1 MDTQRRN
8 LICLIIILGF
18 GIRILSLIRAE
29 VIAADGVT
37 YVEQARQLAS
47 GNFDRLKDILY
58 FNLYPVFILAFQ
70 KVFSDWETSG
80 RFVSV
85 LFGTLSILPLYLL
98 TRRLINDRFGLV
110 TSFLY
115 AISPR
120 VVEYSSDVLR
130 EPLFWFFFFSGLYLA
145 VTAFT
150 EKKFLLLLLA
160 SLFQILALLTRLEG
174 ILAPFILVS
183 WIIYRRMKG
192 RVEKRYFRHFLA
204 LYLLSLATFCIFFLF
219 LMKSITT
226 EWQLGQL
233 GERLKHLNLRHLL
246 SQAPIEKDL
255 SSAQK
260 SVGPNSPF
268 LDLAIKHRYVV
279 YLSELTY
286 KSLKSM
292 GPVFFILFLFGVLKN
307 RNPLSEGRDF
317 FIIWILLSASGSYLH
332 LLSSNYF
339 STRHGLIISI
349 PLFLWVSK
357 GLFELASILAE
368 KINSKPAIRPF
379 FFSPTKIIM
388 ILVLLFTLPF
398 NFETLRADKLEL
410 KYAGLYLKNNNFSGK
425 KIATIPRLTRVVFY
439 ADGHPISLV
448 EVRDPF
454 VLRKELEE
462 KGSPYLLLDEESK
475 RLMEEKGDLIRAGF
489 EQIEVPGFERL
500 KAYSLFLYRLSPAHP

>member
-1 MDTQRRN
+1 
-8 LICLIIILGF
+8 
-18 GIRILSLIRAE
+18 
-29 VIAADGVT
+29 VISTDGVI
-37 YVEQARQLAS
+37 YVEYARQLAS
-47 GNFDRLKDILY
+47 GNFDGLKDIHY

-80 RFVSV
+80 RIVSV

-98 TRRLINDRFGLV
+98 TRRLTNDRFGLV

-145 VTAFT
+145 VTAFM

-192 RVEKRYFRHFLA
+192 HVEKRYFGHFLA
-204 LYLLSLATFCIFFLF
+204 LYLLSLATFSIFFLF

-226 EWQLGQL
+226 EWQFGQL
-233 GERLKHLNLRHLL
+233 GERIRHMELKIALPKTVFREEL
-246 SQAPIEKDL
+246 
-255 SSAQK
+255 K
-260 SVGPNSPF
+260 SMVAVSGLTSRF
-268 LDLAIKHRYVV
+268 VDLATEHRYVL

-286 KSLKSM
+286 KSFKSM
-292 GPVFFILFLFGVLKN
+292 GPIFFGLFVIGILKN
-307 RNPLSEGRDF
+307 RNSLKDGRDF
-317 FIIWILLSASGSYLH
+317 FIIWVAFSAVGSYINLLSH
-332 LLSSNYF
+332 IYF
-339 STRHGLIISI
+339 TTRHGLIISI

-368 KINSKPAIRPF
+368 RINSKPAIRPF
-379 FFSPTKIIM
+379 FFSPAKIIM

-448 EVRDPF
+448 ELRDPF
-454 VLRKELEE
+454 VVRKELEE